1 MTKKIN
7 SSISPPTAA
16 RPVTRAEI
24 ADDGLADMIK
34 RIQETEK
41 KDDVTGQEMPLP
53 PKPKSERR
61 GEELSTR
68 LEMLGLRDLSELSS
82 TN

>member
-1 MTKKIN
+1 
-7 SSISPPTAA
+7 
-16 RPVTRAEI
+16 
-24 ADDGLADMIK
+24 MIK

-41 KDDVTGQEMPLP
+41 KDDVTGQEMPTP
-53 PKPKSERR
+53 PVPKSEK
-61 GEELSTR
+61 EELSTR